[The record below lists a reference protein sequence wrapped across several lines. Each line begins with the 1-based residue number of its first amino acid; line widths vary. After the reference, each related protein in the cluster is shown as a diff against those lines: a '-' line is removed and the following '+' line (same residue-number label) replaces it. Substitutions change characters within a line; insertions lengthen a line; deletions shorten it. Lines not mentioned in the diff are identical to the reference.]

1 MWLFFPRYL
10 SVLDSF
16 LDPEIYYFFLV
27 AVPRIFASEIRDFEQ
42 RWRCVQTNYHMVL
55 ILIVIR
61 IFELFFVKY
70 CVMKY
75 VSMLKLLNDSCSV
88 VNVYE

>member
-1 MWLFFPRYL
+1 
-10 SVLDSF
+10 
-16 LDPEIYYFFLV
+16 
-27 AVPRIFASEIRDFEQ
+27 
-42 RWRCVQTNYHMVL
+42 MVL

-75 VSMLKLLNDSCSV
+75 VLMLKLLNDSCSV